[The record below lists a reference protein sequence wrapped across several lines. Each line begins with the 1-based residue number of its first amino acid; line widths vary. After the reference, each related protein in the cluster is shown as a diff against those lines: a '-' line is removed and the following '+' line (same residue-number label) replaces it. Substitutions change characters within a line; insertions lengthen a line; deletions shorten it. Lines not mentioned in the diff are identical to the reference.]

1 MEWIH
6 SALDADRMLKS
17 IYYIRERNIM
27 KKLLKFVGYIVVSGM
42 AVISLYLANLFLMKP
57 YSIDHYL
64 AKELTMGLLE
74 SPEYMTY
81 IGIFD
86 PYNAILKHNQKLSI
100 NTLADGEED
109 YQDSLKHLSMLKKY
123 DSETLTEVQKVTQK
137 IAIFDTENSI
147 DRFEN
152 FRFHSYPF
160 NQISGNH
167 LNLVEF
173 MTDTH
178 PVRNYREASDYI
190 KRVRLI
196 DESMKSD
203 LLWLEEQKKLG
214 IFAPQFVF
222 DHVIRQLN
230 ELLSYTDDE
239 NPLMQVFIRK
249 VSELEISPEK
259 KEALF
264 DELSAVIKSD
274 VKPGYELILQFM
286 ESNYTNA
293 NPHHGAWSQ
302 PNGDAYYT
310 SRLRSYTTTDYTA
323 EEIHQI
329 GLSEVERISN
339 RMKEIFMMLGYE
351 VNKPIGEM
359 MNDLNENPEF
369 LYADTPDRKEIVIAD
384 YNQMVKEAE
393 EDVRPYFERFPISP
407 VEVRA
412 VPEYSE
418 KTAAGGYYQAPS
430 LDGSRPGVFYANLYD
445 IKQTPTFGMRTLTF
459 HEAVPGHHFQIALN
473 QENEKLTLYRKM
485 GYRTSAFTEGWALYS
500 EQLAVE
506 AGMTKNLYDEL
517 GVLQSEMF
525 RANRLVVDTGMH
537 FKRWTRE
544 EAMEYMKKTTGMSDT
559 EVRVEIERYIVWP
572 GQATSYKMGMLKI
585 LELREK
591 AKKALGEKFDI
602 RKFHTVVLDQGIVPL
617 FVLEDIID
625 DWIMS
630 Y

>member
-1 MEWIH
+1 M
-6 SALDADRMLKS
+6 
-17 IYYIRERNIM
+17 N
-27 KKLLKFVGYIVVSGM
+27 KLLKYLGFGILSCVAI
-42 AVISLYLANLFLMKP
+42 ASLYLVNLFLMKA

-64 AKELTMGLLE
+64 AKELTLSLLDA
-74 SPEYMTY
+74 PEFMTY
-81 IGIFD
+81 IGVFD
-86 PYNAILKHNQKLSI
+86 PFNSVLKHNQKLSI
-100 NTLADGEED
+100 DTLED
-109 YQDSLKHLSMLKKY
+109 AENDFQKTLQHLEMIKKY
-123 DSETLTEVQKVTQK
+123 NSENLTEVQKVTQK

-147 DRFEN
+147 DRFQN

-178 PVRNYREASDYI
+178 PIRNYREATDYI
-190 KRVRLI
+190 KRVKLF
-196 DESMKSD
+196 DESLNSD
-203 LLWLEEQKKLG
+203 LQWLGEQRKLG
-214 IFAPQFVF
+214 IFAPKFVF
-222 DHVIRQLN
+222 DHVIKQLMA
-230 ELLSYTDDE
+230 LLAYEDSE
-239 NPLMQVFIRK
+239 NPLMQVFVRK
-249 VSELEISPEK
+249 VNELDIDSAK

-264 DELSAVIKSD
+264 KELSSIIETD
-274 VKPGYELILQFM
+274 VKPGYESIREYM
-286 ESNYTNA
+286 ELNYDNA
-293 NPHHGAWSQ
+293 NKNDGVWSL
-302 PNGDAYYT
+302 PNGDAFYA
-310 SRLRSYTTTDYTA
+310 SRLRSYTTTDYSA
-323 EEIHQI
+323 EEIHEI
-329 GLSEVERISN
+329 GLSEVARIGE
-339 RMKEIFMMLGYE
+339 RMKEIFISLGYE

-393 EDVRPYFERFPISP
+393 IDVKPYFERFPVSP

-412 VPEYSE
+412 IPEYSE
-418 KTAAGGYYQAPS
+418 QTAAGGYYQAPS

-473 QENEKLTLYRKM
+473 QENEDLTMYRKM

-506 AGMTKNLYDEL
+506 VGMTKNLYDEL

-525 RANRLVVDTGMH
+525 RANRLVVDTGLH
-537 FKRWTRE
+537 YKKWSRE
-544 EAMEYMKKTTGMSDT
+544 KAMDYMKKTTGMSDT

-585 LELREK
+585 LELRQK
-591 AKKALGEKFDI
+591 AKDVLGESFDI

-617 FVLEDIID
+617 FILEDIID
-625 DWIMS
+625 EWIAKS
-630 Y
+630 

>member
-1 MEWIH
+1 
-6 SALDADRMLKS
+6 
-17 IYYIRERNIM
+17 M
-27 KKLLKFVGYIVVSGM
+27 KKLLKYFGYLLLSGSL
-42 AVISLYLANLFLMKP
+42 VISLYLANLFLMKP

-64 AKELTMGLLE
+64 AKEFSMNLME
-74 SPEYMTY
+74 SPEFMTY

-86 PYNAILKHNQKLSI
+86 PFNVILKHNQKLTIDS
-100 NTLADGEED
+100 LEDGEDD
-109 YQDSLKHLSMLKKY
+109 YRDNLKHLEMLQTY
-123 DSETLTEVQKVTQK
+123 NPTDLSGVQKVTRK
-137 IAIFDTENSI
+137 IAIFDTENGI

-167 LNLVEF
+167 LGLVEF

-178 PVRNYREASDYI
+178 PIRDYREANDYI
-190 KRVRLI
+190 KRVRLF
-196 DESMKSD
+196 DDSLNSD
-203 LLWLEEQKKLG
+203 LVWLGEQKKLG

-222 DHVIRQLN
+222 DHVIKQLK
-230 ELLSYTDDE
+230 ELIAYTDEE
-239 NPLMQVFIRK
+239 NPLMQIFIEK
-249 VSELEISPEK
+249 VNKLDISTQK
-259 KEALF
+259 KEDLF
-264 DELSAVIKSD
+264 SELSAVIKSD
-274 VKPGYELILQFM
+274 VRPGYELILQYM
-286 ESNYTNA
+286 ETNYSNA
-293 NPHHGAWSQ
+293 NKYHGVWSL
-302 PNGDAYYT
+302 PNGDAFYA
-310 SRLRSYTTTDYTA
+310 SRLRSYTTTDYSA

-329 GLSEVERISN
+329 GLSEVERIGN
-339 RMKEIFMMLGYE
+339 RMKEIFTMLGYE
-351 VNKPIGEM
+351 VNKPVGEM
-359 MNDLNENPEF
+359 MNDLNENPDF

-393 EDVRPYFERFPISP
+393 EDVRPYFERFPVSP

-418 KTAAGGYYQAPS
+418 KKAAGGYYQSPS

-473 QENEKLTLYRKM
+473 QENDNLTLYRKM

-506 AGMTKNLYDEL
+506 VGMTKNLYDEL

-525 RANRLVVDTGMH
+525 RANRLVVDTGLH
-537 FKRWTRE
+537 YKKWTRE

-572 GQATSYKMGMLKI
+572 AQATSYKMGMLKI
-585 LELREK
+585 LELRQK
-591 AKKALGEKFDI
+591 AKDALGDKFDI
-602 RKFHTVVLDQGIVPL
+602 RKFHTIVLDQGIVPL
-617 FVLEDIID
+617 FILEDIID
-625 DWIMS
+625 EWIES
-630 Y
+630 YGP

>member
-1 MEWIH
+1 
-6 SALDADRMLKS
+6 
-17 IYYIRERNIM
+17 M
-27 KKLLKFVGYIVVSGM
+27 KKLFKYIGYAILSGL
-42 AVISLYLANLFLMKP
+42 ALISLYLANLFFMKP
-57 YSIDHYL
+57 YSLDHYL
-64 AKELTMGLLE
+64 TKELVVGLLD
-74 SPEYMTY
+74 SPEFMTY
-81 IGIFD
+81 IGVFD

-100 NTLADGEED
+100 DTLEEGEED
-109 YQDSLKHLSMLKKY
+109 YKDNLKHLVILKKY
-123 DSETLTEVQKVTQK
+123 NQKSLSDVQKVTQK
-137 IAIFDTENSI
+137 IAIFSTENSI
-147 DRFEN
+147 NRFEN
-152 FRFHSYPF
+152 FRYHSYPF

-167 LNLVEF
+167 LGLVEF

-178 PVRNYREASDYI
+178 PVRNFREATDYI
-190 KRVRLI
+190 KRVKLF
-196 DESMKSD
+196 DESLNAD
-203 LLWLEEQKKLG
+203 LVWLEEQKKLG
-214 IFAPQFVF
+214 IFAPVYVF

-230 ELLSYTDDE
+230 ELIGYEDDS

-249 VSELEISPEK
+249 VGELDIDQQS
-259 KEALF
+259 KEDLAS
-264 DELSAVIKSD
+264 DLSAVIQSD
-274 VKPGYELILQFM
+274 VKPGYKLILEFM
-286 ESNYTNA
+286 ENNYVNA
-293 NPHHGAWSQ
+293 NQHHGVWSL
-302 PNGDAYYT
+302 PNGDAFYA
-310 SRLRSYTTTDYTA
+310 SRLRSFTTTDYTA

-329 GLSEVERISN
+329 GLSEVERIGA
-339 RMKEIFMMLGYE
+339 RMKEIFISLGYQ
-351 VNKPIGEM
+351 VNKPVGEM
-359 MNDLNENPEF
+359 MNDLNENPDF

-393 EDVRPYFERFPISP
+393 EDVRPYFERFPVSP

-473 QENEKLTLYRKM
+473 QENKDLTLYRKM

-537 FKRWTRE
+537 YKRWTRE
-544 EAMEYMKKTTGMSDT
+544 EAMDYMKKTTGMSDT

-585 LELREK
+585 LELRKK
-591 AKKALGEKFDI
+591 AQDALGEKFDI
-602 RKFHTVVLDQGIVPL
+602 RKFHTIVLDQGIVPL
-617 FVLEDIID
+617 FILEDIID
-625 DWIMS
+625 EWIETA
-630 Y
+630 

>member
-1 MEWIH
+1 M
-6 SALDADRMLKS
+6 SS
-17 IYYIRERNIM
+17 
-27 KKLLKFVGYIVVSGM
+27 F
-42 AVISLYLANLFLMKP
+42 AVMSLCLVNLFLMKP

-64 AKELTMGLLE
+64 AKELTVSLLD

-86 PYNAILKHNQKLSI
+86 PFNAILKHNQKLSI
-100 NTLADGEED
+100 DSLEDDESD
-109 YQDSLKHLSMLKKY
+109 YQDTLKHLEVLKKY
-123 DSETLTEVQKVTQK
+123 NPDNLTDAQKVTQK
-137 IAIFDTENSI
+137 IAIFDTENTI
-147 DRFEN
+147 DNFEN

-167 LNLVEF
+167 LNGVEF

-178 PVRNYREASDYI
+178 PIRNFREATDYI
-190 KRVRLI
+190 KRVSLF
-196 DESMKSD
+196 DDAMKSD
-203 LLWLEEQKKLG
+203 LIWLEEQKKLG
-214 IFAPQFVF
+214 IFAPKFVF
-222 DHVIRQLN
+222 DHVIRQLK
-230 ELLSYTDDE
+230 ELIAYTDDN
-239 NPLMQVFIRK
+239 NPLMQVFIKK
-249 VSELEISPEK
+249 VNVLDISTEK

-264 DELSAVIKSD
+264 KELSLIIQSE
-274 VKPGYELILQFM
+274 VKTGYELILQYM
-286 ESNYTNA
+286 ETNYDQA
-293 NPHHGAWSQ
+293 NQYHGVWSL
-302 PNGDAYYT
+302 PNGDAFYA
-310 SRLRSYTTTDYTA
+310 SRLKSYTTTDYSA

-329 GLSEVERISN
+329 GLSEVERIGN
-339 RMKEIFMMLGYE
+339 RMKEIFILLGYE
-351 VNKPIGEM
+351 VNKPVGQM
-359 MNDLNENPEF
+359 MNELNENPDF
-369 LYADTPDRKEIVIAD
+369 LYADTPDRKQIVIAD

-445 IKQTPTFGMRTLTF
+445 IKQTPTFSMRTLTF

-473 QENEKLTLYRKM
+473 LENEDLTLYRKM

-506 AGMTKNLYDEL
+506 VGMTKNLFDEL

-537 FKRWTRE
+537 YKKWTRE
-544 EAMEYMKKTTGMSDT
+544 EAMEYMKNTTGMSDT

-591 AKKALGEKFDI
+591 AKETLGDKFDI
-602 RKFHTVVLDQGIVPL
+602 RKFHTIVLDQGIVPL
-617 FVLEDIID
+617 FILEDIID
-625 DWIMS
+625 EWIMS

>member
-1 MEWIH
+1 
-6 SALDADRMLKS
+6 
-17 IYYIRERNIM
+17 M
-27 KKLLKFVGYIVVSGM
+27 KKLLKYFGYLLLSGSLVV
-42 AVISLYLANLFLMKP
+42 SLYLANLFLMKP

-64 AKELTMGLLE
+64 GKELVTGLLE
-74 SPEYMTY
+74 SPEFMTY
-81 IGIFD
+81 IGVFD
-86 PYNAILKHNQKLSI
+86 PFNVILKHNQKLTIDS
-100 NTLADGEED
+100 LEDGEDD
-109 YQDSLKHLSMLKKY
+109 YQDALKHLELLKKY
-123 DSETLTEVQKVTQK
+123 NPTDLSEVQKVTHK
-137 IAIFDTENSI
+137 IAIFDTENGI

-167 LNLVEF
+167 LGLVEF

-178 PVRNYREASDYI
+178 PIRDYREATDYI
-190 KRVRLI
+190 KRVRLF
-196 DESMKSD
+196 DDSLNSD
-203 LLWLEEQKKLG
+203 LVWLGEQKKLG

-222 DHVIRQLN
+222 DHVIKQLK
-230 ELLSYTDDE
+230 ELIAYTDEE
-239 NPLMQVFIRK
+239 NPLMQIFIEK
-249 VSELEISPEK
+249 VNKLDISTQK
-259 KEALF
+259 KEDLF
-264 DELSAVIKSD
+264 NELSAVIKSD
-274 VKPGYELILQFM
+274 VRPGYESILQYM
-286 ESNYTNA
+286 EANYSNA
-293 NPHHGAWSQ
+293 NKYHGVWSL
-302 PNGDAYYT
+302 PNGDAFYA

-329 GLSEVERISN
+329 GLSEVERIGN
-339 RMKEIFMMLGYE
+339 RMKEIFTMLGYE
-351 VNKPIGEM
+351 VNKPVGEM
-359 MNDLNENPEF
+359 MNDLNENPDF

-393 EDVRPYFERFPISP
+393 EDVRPYFERFPVSP

-418 KTAAGGYYQAPS
+418 KTAAGGYYQSPS

-473 QENEKLTLYRKM
+473 QENDNLTLYRKM

-506 AGMTKNLYDEL
+506 VGMTKNLYDEL

-525 RANRLVVDTGMH
+525 RANRLVVDTGLH
-537 FKRWTRE
+537 YKKWTRE

-572 GQATSYKMGMLKI
+572 AQATSYKMGMLKI
-585 LELREK
+585 LELRQK
-591 AKKALGEKFDI
+591 AKDALGEKFDI
-602 RKFHTVVLDQGIVPL
+602 RKFHTIVLDQGIVPL
-617 FVLEDIID
+617 FILEDIID
-625 DWIMS
+625 EWINS
-630 Y
+630 YGL

>member
-1 MEWIH
+1 MNKV
-6 SALDADRMLKS
+6 LKYLGFGILS
-17 IYYIRERNIM
+17 CVAI
-27 KKLLKFVGYIVVSGM
+27 
-42 AVISLYLANLFLMKP
+42 ASLYLVNLFLMKP
-57 YSIDHYL
+57 YSMDHYL
-64 AKELTMGLLE
+64 AKELTLSLLDA
-74 SPEYMTY
+74 PEFMTY
-81 IGIFD
+81 IGVFD
-86 PYNAILKHNQKLSI
+86 PFNSVLKHNQKLSI
-100 NTLADGEED
+100 DTLED
-109 YQDSLKHLSMLKKY
+109 AENDFQKTLQHLEMIKKY
-123 DSETLTEVQKVTQK
+123 NSENLTEVQKVTQK

-147 DRFEN
+147 DRFQN

-178 PVRNYREASDYI
+178 PIRNYREATDYI
-190 KRVRLI
+190 KRVKLF
-196 DESMKSD
+196 DESLNSD
-203 LLWLEEQKKLG
+203 LQWLGEQRKLG
-214 IFAPQFVF
+214 IFAPKFVF
-222 DHVIRQLN
+222 DHVIKQLMA
-230 ELLSYTDDE
+230 LLAYEDSE
-239 NPLMQVFIRK
+239 NPLMQVFVRK
-249 VSELEISPEK
+249 VNELDIDSAK

-264 DELSAVIKSD
+264 KELSSIIETD
-274 VKPGYELILQFM
+274 VKPGYKSILEYMEL
-286 ESNYTNA
+286 NYDNA
-293 NPHHGAWSQ
+293 NKNDGVWSL
-302 PNGDAYYT
+302 PNGDAFYA
-310 SRLRSYTTTDYTA
+310 SRLRSYTTTDYSA
-323 EEIHQI
+323 EEIHEI
-329 GLSEVERISN
+329 GLSEVARIGE
-339 RMKEIFMMLGYE
+339 RMKEIFISLGYE

-393 EDVRPYFERFPISP
+393 IDVKPYFERFPVSP

-412 VPEYSE
+412 IPEYSE
-418 KTAAGGYYQAPS
+418 QTAAGGYYQAPS

-473 QENEKLTLYRKM
+473 QENEDLTMYRKM

-506 AGMTKNLYDEL
+506 VGMTKNLYDEL

-525 RANRLVVDTGMH
+525 RANRLVVDTGLH
-537 FKRWTRE
+537 YKKWSRE
-544 EAMEYMKKTTGMSDT
+544 KAMDYMKKTTGMSDT

-585 LELREK
+585 LELRQK
-591 AKKALGEKFDI
+591 AKDVLGESFDI

-617 FVLEDIID
+617 FILEDIID
-625 DWIMS
+625 EWVAKS
-630 Y
+630 

>member
-1 MEWIH
+1 
-6 SALDADRMLKS
+6 
-17 IYYIRERNIM
+17 M
-27 KKLLKFVGYIVVSGM
+27 KKLLKFIGYIVVSGL
-42 AVISLYLANLFLMKP
+42 AVISLYLVNLFLMKP

-302 PNGDAYYT
+302 PNGDAYYA

-625 DWIMS
+625 EWIMS